1 MGRNIRMK
9 EAALKL
15 TRSRNIGIGTS
26 TETADD
32 RPDYI
37 GWILYQ
43 DERLTAICAL
53 IVKKQRESKDE
64 AVKGNG
70 RRQS

>member
-1 MGRNIRMK
+1 MK

-15 TRSRNIGIGTS
+15 TRSRNIGIGMS
-26 TETADD
+26 TETAHD

-53 IVKKQRESKDE
+53 IVKKQRESKDG
-64 AVKGNG
+64 AIKGNG